1 MTNRSA
7 NTSNMLKDHVRLLWG
22 PVLAIIVG
30 SIAYGA
36 GMSPI
41 MAKVTTVALWMMI
54 WWLDNFVRMGI
65 TGLLPIVLLP
75 LLAVNPGNQVSSIYF
90 SDGMIL
96 CIGSLLM
103 ASAIESCHL
112 HILAAK
118 LINRYSAARGLTFI
132 LFLFVMIT
140 GFLSMWISNT
150 ATAALMLPIANAFIE
165 TLTERQA
172 KANDRRTKEKI
183 AAVGSAL
190 DLSIAFASSIGGM
203 ATLIGTGSNIV
214 LMGVMKNVFGED
226 NHEVSFLG
234 WLVMAGPLSL
244 INLLWLWLLLSAAF
258 IWRWPWLYRFVRSD
272 LDDDADGGAGDAN
285 GGGDDS
291 EASGPPSPSSTINGS
306 HSNNPLHQQSE
317 MDSVGHV
324 YRRHRGSSPDED
336 AASRTRS
343 LEEIALELPSDEA
356 AAGVRQTKQQQQQG
370 QPAGPHAASEASVDG
385 PFRLTYRSKAVVSV
399 DGVVLLGETG
409 VIPVF
414 GGTLCC
420 GGLGRCGRSLRWRC
434 SG

>member
-1 MTNRSA
+1 
-7 NTSNMLKDHVRLLWG
+7 MLKDHVRLLWG
-22 PVLAIIVG
+22 PILAIIVG

-75 LLAVNPGNQVSSIYF
+75 LLAVNPGNKVSSIYF

-118 LINRYSAARGLTFI
+118 LINRYSASRGLTFI

-165 TLTERQA
+165 TLTERQG
-172 KANDRRTKEKI
+172 KAHDRRTKEKI

-244 INLLWLWLLLSAAF
+244 INLLWLWFLLSAAF

-272 LDDDADGGAGDAN
+272 LDDDADDETGS
-285 GGGDDS
+285 GDDDNAS
-291 EASGPPSPSSTINGS
+291 EPPSPTSNSRPNNHSSSSSIS
-306 HSNNPLHQQSE
+306 SNPLHHQQSE
-317 MDSVGHV
+317 MDSMGHVNLRHRFSSSDEVAVGHE
-324 YRRHRGSSPDED
+324 RSP
-336 AASRTRS
+336 TRS
-343 LEEIALELPSDEA
+343 LEDVELEQPSEEA
-356 AAGVRQTKQQQQQG
+356 TGVNKLQG
-370 QPAGPHAASEASVDG
+370 TSVGVHAAVSDPPAKEDS
-385 PFRLTYRSKAVVSV
+385 FRLTYRSKAVVSV
-399 DGVVLLGETG
+399 N
-409 VIPVF
+409 
-414 GGTLCC
+414 
-420 GGLGRCGRSLRWRC
+420 RWRC
-434 SG
+434 TGCA